1 MFLLGRWARI
11 NNESCSVLLFS
22 NFKVSKC
29 CFFRMTRDRRTNW
42 RQDLQRKNRLS
53 IFVNLSNV
61 TWLHGCEAPG
71 YELRNH
77 NSLLLQSI
85 NRRLRKEDFPLSI
98 TRKKASS
105 VGTCYVFV
113 FAKRQLKSFLYCISK
128 EKTWVE
134 RFDRWVHMSP
144 YESNKSM
151 NRLALSTATWQRLCC
166 TLFCGQEL
174 KVWLGMILVMFL
186 VPATR
191 TFQSARARQEIM
203 EIEKRWYFWWKK
215 FGEPVSV
222 DIINISLCIGFYMSQ
237 LVWHGDSRW
246 DFTFWDFDTLLLDLY
261 GCV

>member
-1 MFLLGRWARI
+1 MNGR
-11 NNESCSVLLFS
+11 
-22 NFKVSKC
+22 
-29 CFFRMTRDRRTNW
+29 
-42 RQDLQRKNRLS
+42 
-53 IFVNLSNV
+53 
-61 TWLHGCEAPG
+61 EAPG

-105 VGTCYVFV
+105 EAVLGHVTYLFLQKDNAKVLLIVFP
-113 FAKRQLKSFLYCISK
+113 KRKLGLGDL
-128 EKTWVE
+128 T
-134 RFDRWVHMSP
+134 D
-144 YESNKSM
+144 ESNKSM

-215 FGEPVSV
+215 SGEPVSV
-222 DIINISLCIGFYMSQ
+222 DMINISLCIGFYMSQ

-261 GCV
+261 GCGMRILAKASAGKHWRYLAGKSWGRDCLDHLEVP

>member
-85 NRRLRKEDFPLSI
+85 NRRLRKEDFPVSI

-134 RFDRWVHMSP
+134 RFDR
-144 YESNKSM
+144 
-151 NRLALSTATWQRLCC
+151 
-166 TLFCGQEL
+166 
-174 KVWLGMILVMFL
+174 
-186 VPATR
+186 
-191 TFQSARARQEIM
+191 
-203 EIEKRWYFWWKK
+203 
-215 FGEPVSV
+215 
-222 DIINISLCIGFYMSQ
+222 
-237 LVWHGDSRW
+237 
-246 DFTFWDFDTLLLDLY
+246 
-261 GCV
+261 